1 MAADLPLKLLLITF
15 AGFVNRDQSRL
26 IAYLLEENRVFRELQ
41 GKKRLRLTD
50 DQRRRLAAKGK
61 PLGRRLLD
69 KVAGIVTP
77 DTILRWHRQLIAAHH
92 TYPHKKRVGRPGL
105 MKSIRELIVRMATDN
120 SGWGYLRIRGEL
132 KKVGHRVAKTTIA
145 TTLKNNG
152 IPPSP
157 DRPTTWKSFL
167 KSHADVIAAADFFTV
182 DVWTKRGLVTHYVFF
197 VIHHATRMVEIAGI
211 TANPDGNFMAQVARN
226 LTDQVDGFLREKKFL
241 ILDNDALCTK
251 QFVRILKDA
260 GTKVVHTAIQAPDMN
275 AIAER
280 FVGSVKRE
288 CLSKLILF
296 GDCHLQRVLSNY
308 ADHYNQDRPHQSLD
322 NNPIQPRLGDPPT
335 DGEIVVDE
343 RLGGTLRSYRR
354 SA

>member
-77 DTILRWHRQLIAAHH
+77 DTILIWHRKLIAEFH
-92 TYPHKKRVGRPGL
+92 TYPHKNRAGRPGL
-105 MKSIRELIVRMATDN
+105 MKAIRDLIVRMATEN

-145 TTLKNNG
+145 TTLKKSG
-152 IPPSP
+152 IAPSP
-157 DRPTTWKSFL
+157 DRPTSWKAFL
-167 KSHADVIAAADFFTV
+167 KSQADVIAAADFFTV

-197 VIHHATRMVEIAGI
+197 VIHHATRMITIAGI

-226 LTDQVDGFLREKKFL
+226 VTDQVDGFLRDKKYL
-241 ILDNDALCTK
+241 ILDNDALFTK

-260 GTKVVHTAIQAPDMN
+260 GTKVVHAAIQAPDMN

-322 NNPIQPRLGDPPT
+322 NNPIQPRPGDPPT
-335 DGEIVVDE
+335 EGEIVVDE
-343 RLGGTLRSYRR
+343 RLGGMLRSYRR

>member
-1 MAADLPLKLLLITF
+1 MAGDLSLKLLLITF

-26 IAYLLEENRVFRELQ
+26 IAYLLEENSVFRELQ
-41 GKKRLRLTD
+41 GNKRPRLTD

-77 DTILRWHRQLIAAHH
+77 DTILRWHRKLVASHH
-92 TYPHKKRVGRPGL
+92 TYPHKNRVGRPGL
-105 MKSIRELIVRMATDN
+105 MKSIRELIVRMATEN

-157 DRPTTWKSFL
+157 DRPTTWKAFL

-197 VIHHATRMVEIAGI
+197 VIHHATRMVEIAGV
-211 TANPDGNFMAQVARN
+211 TPNPGGNFMTQVARN
-226 LTDQVDGFLREKKFL
+226 LTDHVDGFLRNKKFL
-241 ILDNDALCTK
+241 ILDNDSLFAK
-251 QFVRILKDA
+251 QFCSTLEHAGVQIVR
-260 GTKVVHTAIQAPDMN
+260 TAYQAPDMN
-275 AIAER
+275 AFAER
-280 FVGSVKRE
+280 WVQTVKRE

-296 GDCHLQRVLSNY
+296 GEGHLRRALSEFT
-308 ADHYNQDRPHQSLD
+308 AHYHQDRPHQSLD
-322 NNPIQPRLGDPPT
+322 NNPIVPTDDDPPN
-335 DGEIVVDE
+335 GNRVVVDE
-343 RLGGTLRSYRR
+343 RLGGLLRSYRR

>member
-1 MAADLPLKLLLITF
+1 MSCYPETPSHFVSESYADRLNASQAATLF
-15 AGFVNRDQSRL
+15 
-26 IAYLLEENRVFRELQ
+26 
-41 GKKRLRLTD
+41 
-50 DQRRRLAAKGK
+50 
-61 PLGRRLLD
+61 
-69 KVAGIVTP
+69 
-77 DTILRWHRQLIAAHH
+77 
-92 TYPHKKRVGRPGL
+92 
-105 MKSIRELIVRMATDN
+105 
-120 SGWGYLRIRGEL
+120 
-132 KKVGHRVAKTTIA
+132 GHRRVLSDQFDAKPA
-145 TTLKNNG
+145 R
-152 IPPSP
+152 PSFRTP
-157 DRPTTWKSFL
+157 R
-167 KSHADVIAAADFFTV
+167 
-182 DVWTKRGLVTHYVFF
+182 
-197 VIHHATRMVEIAGI
+197 
-211 TANPDGNFMAQVARN
+211 ARN

-296 GDCHLQRVLSNY
+296 GDCLLQRVLSNY

>member
-1 MAADLPLKLLLITF
+1 MTDTFPLKFLLATC
-15 AGFVNRDQSRL
+15 AGWVNREQAQIIDYQAEVISVL
-26 IAYLLEENRVFRELQ
+26 KEQL
-41 GKKRLRLTD
+41 GDKRPRLTD

-69 KVAGIVTP
+69 KFAAIVTP
-77 DTILRWHRQLIAAHH
+77 DTIMRWHRRLIAEHH
-92 TYPHKKRVGRPGL
+92 TYPHKKGVGRPGL
-105 MKSIRELIVRMATDN
+105 MKAIRDLIVRMATDN
-120 SGWGYLRIRGEL
+120 AGWGYLRIRGEL

-145 TTLKNNG
+145 KTLKDNG
-152 IPPSP
+152 IAPSP
-157 DRPTTWKSFL
+157 DRPTTWKAFL

-226 LTDQVDGFLREKKFL
+226 LTDQVDGFLRGKKYL
-241 ILDNDALCTK
+241 ILDNDALYTK
-251 QFVRILKDA
+251 QLVRILKDA
-260 GTKVVHTAIQAPDMN
+260 GTKVVHTAIQAPNMN
-275 AIAER
+275 ALAER

-288 CLSKLILF
+288 CLSELILF
-296 GDCHLQRVLSNY
+296 GDRHLQRVLSNY

-322 NNPIQPRLGDPPT
+322 NNPIQPRPSDPPT
-335 DGEIVVDE
+335 EGEIVVDE
-343 RLGGTLRSYRR
+343 RLGGLLRSYRR

>member
-1 MAADLPLKLLLITF
+1 
-15 AGFVNRDQSRL
+15 
-26 IAYLLEENRVFRELQ
+26 
-41 GKKRLRLTD
+41 
-50 DQRRRLAAKGK
+50 
-61 PLGRRLLD
+61 
-69 KVAGIVTP
+69 
-77 DTILRWHRQLIAAHH
+77 
-92 TYPHKKRVGRPGL
+92 

-145 TTLKNNG
+145 KTMKDNG
-152 IPPSP
+152 IAPSP
-157 DRPTTWKSFL
+157 DRPTTWKAFL

-182 DVWTKRGLVTHYVFF
+182 DVWTKHGLVTHYVFF
-197 VIHHATRMVEIAGI
+197 VIHHATRMVEIAGV
-211 TANPDGNFMAQVARN
+211 TPNPGGNFMTQVARN
-226 LTDQVDGFLREKKFL
+226 LTDHVDGFLRDKKFL
-241 ILDNDALCTK
+241 ILDNDVLYSK

-296 GDCHLQRVLSNY
+296 GDRHLQRVLSNY
-308 ADHYNQDRPHQSLD
+308 ADHYNQDRPHQSVD
-322 NNPIQPRLGDPPT
+322 NNPIQPRPGDPPT
-335 DGEIVVDE
+335 EGEIVVDE
-343 RLGGTLRSYRR
+343 RLGGLLRSYRR